1 MISSS
6 VYSYG
11 TALYTIR
18 HHILPSSELIDSS
31 VDDVLTGRFQPNM
44 ISLLKPSSSSQ
55 STGSA
60 HTSNTRDGRRASL
73 VSRMG
78 IGVDTK
84 EPQSPSLA
92 PQHDDLKAPGS
103 PLLDDHA
110 HSAGILIHH
119 DEPGQHDAPSSGL
132 QRLSITDE
140 SLDATLSPP
149 PNETSTLP
157 ISPALSANAQL
168 INNAHEKIPA
178 DRLPPTV
185 RPGVPVRAASKIRFA
200 PLPNPRR
207 QRSMSTGRNIAITAT
222 MQSDGTRTLQRHAR
236 MDKDEAAYFSNP
248 DSGPSTGYL
257 DEQAVDD
264 EDLEDEEDDGDDG
277 EGKKRSSWKTMGMG
291 SWKSGSFSSGSYTKK
306 LLKPLLSPTNVG
318 GGPTDASLERST
330 SRESGK
336 RASADIAMPGSQSL
350 RKTFSTT
357 SGFIGSS
364 PFRTA
369 GEHERKRNFFPA
381 SNAPSGSNSATGHAM
396 DLLGM
401 GALGIGEK
409 KGKNTQRTSNTPN
422 FASLSASLGRQA
434 DTDFAPAAAD
444 VATSPR
450 PVKMLN
456 GRVYGKNRQA
466 EVARKGTAEPEFVE
480 WGGMM
485 GQKGGGIGSI
495 PAADAA
501 ASTASA
507 APSSSFGSVGRAS
520 ADDDDDGSGM
530 GWVKR
535 RREQRE
541 RERRASE
548 AGFSDDPPNTDVFAG
563 HQAHHVGSLPTSS
576 ELHRHWQKGDE
587 QNVNYLPSVNEDRVA
602 TPIHSDHFALP
613 APLSGGVD
621 DPDWTQQDLSQRGR
635 MQALDIKH
643 EHDDPGHIV
652 QAVQIPGNADEAV
665 RWRNSFQADDGEDY
679 MRHHQSGAIDV
690 PQVEDDEEEEDG
702 ENDFESDDEEELAIE
717 EEKKRFVMP
726 KALRFEWANRLFLL
740 DRQTSSAA
748 GVEVVSRHRD

>member
-1 MISSS
+1 
-6 VYSYG
+6 
-11 TALYTIR
+11 
-18 HHILPSSELIDSS
+18 
-31 VDDVLTGRFQPNM
+31 
-44 ISLLKPSSSSQ
+44 
-55 STGSA
+55 
-60 HTSNTRDGRRASL
+60 
-73 VSRMG
+73 MG
-78 IGVDTK
+78 IGVDIK
-84 EPQSPSLA
+84 EPQSPSLP
-92 PQHDDLKAPGS
+92 PQHDDLKAPG
-103 PLLDDHA
+103 PPPLDDHG

-132 QRLSITDE
+132 QRLSITGE
-140 SLDATLSPP
+140 SLESALSPP
-149 PNETSTLP
+149 PHETSTLP

-178 DRLPPTV
+178 DQLPPTV

-222 MQSDGTRTLQRHAR
+222 MQSDGTRTLERHAR
-236 MDKDEAAYFSNP
+236 MDKDEASYFSNP
-248 DSGPSTGYL
+248 DNGPSTGYL
-257 DEQAVDD
+257 DEQAVED
-264 EDLEDEEDDGDDG
+264 EDFEDEEDD

-306 LLKPLLSPTNVG
+306 LLKPLLSPANIG
-318 GGPTDASLERST
+318 AGPTDTSLERST

-336 RASADIAMPGSQSL
+336 RPSADIAMPGSQSL

-357 SGFIGSS
+357 SGFIGTS

-381 SNAPSGSNSATGHAM
+381 SNAPSGSTSATGHAM

-401 GALGIGEK
+401 GALGIGDK
-409 KGKNTQRTSNTPN
+409 KGKNTHRPSNTPN

-444 VATSPR
+444 AATSPR

-466 EVARKGTAEPEFVE
+466 EVPRKGTTEPEFVE

-485 GQKGGGIGSI
+485 GQKGGGIGSVK
-495 PAADAA
+495 AADAA
-501 ASTASA
+501 APAASA
-507 APSSSFGSVGRAS
+507 APSSSFGSIGRAS
-520 ADDDDDGSGM
+520 TDDDDDGSGM

-541 RERRASE
+541 KERRASE
-548 AGFSDDPPNTDVFAG
+548 AGFSDEPPNMDVFG
-563 HQAHHVGSLPTSS
+563 GNQAHHVGSLPTSS
-576 ELHRHWQKGDE
+576 ELHRHWQKGDT
-587 QNVNYLPSVNEDRVA
+587 QNADHLPSVNEDRVA

-613 APLSGGVD
+613 APLSGGAEE
-621 DPDWTQQDLSQRGR
+621 PGWMQQDLSQRGR
-635 MQALDIKH
+635 LQALDIKH

-652 QAVQIPGNADEAV
+652 QAVQVPGSADETV
-665 RWRNSFQADDGEDY
+665 RWRDSFQADDGEEY
-679 MRHHQSGAIDV
+679 IGQHQTGAINV

-717 EEKKRFVMP
+717 EEKKRFVMR
-726 KALRFEWANRLFLL
+726 KRHV
-740 DRQTSSAA
+740 DRI
-748 GVEVVSRHRD
+748 G

>member
-1 MISSS
+1 
-6 VYSYG
+6 
-11 TALYTIR
+11 
-18 HHILPSSELIDSS
+18 
-31 VDDVLTGRFQPNM
+31 M

-55 STGSA
+55 STGST
-60 HTSNTRDGRRASL
+60 HTSNTRDSRRASL

-78 IGVDTK
+78 IGVDSK
-84 EPQSPSLA
+84 ETQSPPLV
-92 PQHDDLKAPGS
+92 PQPEDSKAPAS

-119 DEPGQHDAPSSGL
+119 DGPGQHDPSAGMK
-132 QRLSITDE
+132 RLSLTGDF
-140 SLDATLSPP
+140 LDSALSPP
-149 PNETSTLP
+149 PQETSTLP
-157 ISPALSANAQL
+157 ISPALSANVQL

-178 DRLPPTV
+178 DQLPPTV

-236 MDKDEAAYFSNP
+236 MDKDEASYFSNP
-248 DSGPSTGYL
+248 ENAPESGYG

-264 EDLEDEEDDGDDG
+264 EEYEENEDEDG
-277 EGKKRSSWKTMGMG
+277 EKKRSWKTMGMG

-306 LLKPLLSPTNVG
+306 LLKPLLSPTNIG
-318 GGPTDASLERST
+318 GGSTDANLERST

-336 RASADIAMPGSQSL
+336 RTQADIAMPGSQSL

-369 GEHERKRNFFPA
+369 GEHERKKTFFPA
-381 SNAPSGSNSATGHAM
+381 STVGGTTSATGHAM

-401 GALGIGEK
+401 GALGMGDK
-409 KGKNTQRTSNTPN
+409 KAKNAHRASNTPN

-434 DTDFAPAAAD
+434 DTEFAPAASE

-466 EVARKGTAEPEFVE
+466 EAAQQGTAEPEFVE

-495 PAADAA
+495 PAGNPGATPA
-501 ASTASA
+501 A
-507 APSSSFGSVGRAS
+507 APSSSFGSVGGS
-520 ADDDDDGSGM
+520 TADDDDDGSGM

-548 AGFSDDPPNTDVFAG
+548 AGFADESPIADVFG
-563 HQAHHVGSLPTSS
+563 SGQARHVGSLPTSS
-576 ELHRHWQKGDE
+576 ELHKHWQRGDA
-587 QNVNYLPSVNEDRVA
+587 QTVDYLPSVNEDRVA
-602 TPIHSDHFALP
+602 TPINTDHSALP
-613 APLSGGVD
+613 PPLSAED
-621 DPDWTQQDLSQRGR
+621 YPDWHRQDLSQRGR
-635 MQALDIKH
+635 LQALDIQH
-643 EHDDPGHIV
+643 GHDDPGHIV
-652 QAVQIPGNADEAV
+652 QAVQIPGNPDEAV
-665 RWRNSFQADDGEDY
+665 RWRNSFQADEGEY
-679 MRHHQSGAIDV
+679 LHQHETGAINET
-690 PQVEDDEEEEDG
+690 QIDDYEEEEDG

-717 EEKKRFVMP
+717 EEKKR
-726 KALRFEWANRLFLL
+726 
-740 DRQTSSAA
+740 QTSSAA